1 MIRYYEKL
9 MLIPAASRRESGYRD
24 YSDEDVSRL
33 RFIADA
39 REIGFEADEIRLLLS
54 HQNDGEDLRP
64 LANADAVAL
73 ENRLQAKARSLERI
87 RAALLGAYA
96 DTAVAMGTE
105 HQDDGS

>member
-39 REIGFEADEIRLLLS
+39 REIGFEADEIRSLLS
-54 HQNDGEDLRP
+54 HQDDRRRLRP
-64 LANADAVAL
+64 LGQADAEAL
-73 ENRLQAKARSLERI
+73 EERLRVKVRSLERI
-87 RAALLGAYA
+87 RTALLGTYA
-96 DTAVAMGTE
+96 D
-105 HQDDGS
+105 DDAAGATGDGPPG